1 MSYLVLYDFK
11 GAKTS
16 GISRQF
22 YRALDALME
31 RQKDVKRIQSSVFLC
46 ENKASAIELK
56 NMIEGWK
63 ANAQLFEI
71 VRPELEPEA
80 IELGEI

>member
-63 ANAQLFEI
+63 ANAQLFE
-71 VRPELEPEA
+71 VMRPELEPEA

>member
-1 MSYLVLYDFK
+1 MAYLVIYDFK

-16 GISRQF
+16 GIPRQF

-31 RQKDVKRIQSSVFLC
+31 RHEDIKRIQSSVFLC

-56 NMIEGWK
+56 TIIEGWK
-63 ANAQLFEI
+63 AKTQLFE
-71 VRPELEPEA
+71 VAPAELEAEA
-80 IELGEI
+80 IELGEV